1 MISRLRDGLSWI
13 VTVRPGGTLGLL
25 AALTIGAGRGDHP
38 AGATGRYDG
47 VPARGQRCGDQWGNG
62 GRPAAN
68 GSANGRFVNCGS
80 PSAVLREI
88 SQNFTGI

>member
-13 VTVRPGGTLGLL
+13 VTVRPGVTLGLL
-25 AALTIGAGRGDHP
+25 AALTIVLAAGITRLAPQADTTEFLPADGDVAASGAKGAGLLR
-38 AGATGRYDG
+38 T
-47 VPARGQRCGDQWGNG
+47 
-62 GRPAAN
+62 
-68 GSANGRFVNCGS
+68 GRFVNCGS